1 MREVEP
7 NVDTAEIGRFSAL
20 ASGWWDPNGPSRP
33 LHDLN
38 PVRLDYVQRRVEL
51 RGARVLDLG
60 CGGGLLSEAL
70 ARGGAHVVAIDL
82 APELIEIATLHLL
95 ESKLEVDYRV
105 QDVAEL
111 ARSEPASFDA
121 ICCMEMLEHV
131 PDPAAIVDACAFLL
145 KPGAPLFASTLNRTP
160 LAFAGAIVAAEYVL
174 GLLPRGTHQYARFIR
189 PAELA
194 GWSRKA
200 GLVLEDVSGMGYEPL
215 TRRAWLSDSTAINY
229 LACARKPARI
239 AGS

>member
-1 MREVEP
+1 VTDVAT
-7 NVDTAEIGRFSAL
+7 NVDDDEIERFSAL
-20 ASGWWDPNGPSRP
+20 AAGWWDPNGASRP

-38 PVRLDYVQRRVEL
+38 PVRLKYVQQRVDL

-70 ARGGAHVVAIDL
+70 ARAGAKVIAIDL
-82 APELIEIATLHLL
+82 APDLIEIAKLHLL
-95 ESKLEVDYRV
+95 ESKVDVDYRV
-105 QDVAEL
+105 QDVAQL
-111 ARSEPASFDA
+111 AQVEPASFDA

-131 PDPAAIVDACAFLL
+131 PDPPGIVHACARLL
-145 KPGAPLFASTLNRTP
+145 KTGAPLIASTLNRTP

-194 GWSRKA
+194 SWSRRA
-200 GLVLEDVSGMGYEPL
+200 GLALEDVSGLGYEPL
-215 TRRAWLSDSTAINY
+215 TRRAWLAGSTAINY
-229 LACARKPARI
+229 LACARKPGRL
-239 AGS
+239 AGR